1 MTDAKPDEYP
11 VIWLQAAAC
20 TGCLLS
26 VINSVSP
33 TARNL
38 LIDEV
43 LPGKHI
49 NMRFNPTLMAGQG
62 DAVME
67 VLEDTAAQN
76 KGAYLLVVDGS
87 VPTADDGMYG
97 AVGEDADGPVSMVR
111 RVEDLGRD
119 AMAVIAVGTCSS
131 YGGIPSGAPNPTGS
145 VGVREFLA
153 DRGIDTPV
161 INVPGCP
168 PHPDWFVGTVTTIL
182 LFGLPGPED
191 LDEVGR
197 PKAYYGSLIHDN
209 CPRRGHFDVGRF
221 AQKSGDPGCLLK
233 LGCKGYVTYADC
245 PTRMWNAGTNW
256 CIGCG
261 GGCIGCVEPEF
272 PDALAPMYEV
282 MGEGVIPALRREGG
296 SGPLAAGLWRQS
308 D

>member
-1 MTDAKPDEYP
+1 MSNGKPDEYP

-20 TGCLLS
+20 TGCLVS

-38 LIDEV
+38 LVDEV
-43 LPGKHI
+43 LPGKHLS
-49 NMRFNPTLMAGQG
+49 MRFNPTIMAGQG
-62 DAVME
+62 EAVID
-67 VLEDTAAQN
+67 VLDETAALDRD
-76 KGAYLLVVDGS
+76 GYILVVDGS
-87 VPTADDGMYG
+87 IPTADEGAYG
-97 AVGEDADGPVSMVR
+97 SVGDDADGPVSMMR
-111 RVEDLGRD
+111 RVEQMGAN

-131 YGGIPSGAPNPTGS
+131 YGGIPAGTPNTTAC
-145 VGVREFLA
+145 VGVKEFLEE
-153 DRGIDTPV
+153 RGVATPV

-168 PHPDWFVGTVTTIL
+168 PHPDWFVGTVATVL
-182 LFGLPGPED
+182 LSGPPAPED

-197 PKAYYGSLIHDN
+197 PKAFYGSLIHDN
-209 CPRRGHFDVGRF
+209 CPRRGFFDVGKF
-221 AQKSGDPGCLLK
+221 AEKWGDPGCLLK

-245 PTRMWNAGTNW
+245 PTRMWNGGVNW

-272 PDALAPMYEV
+272 PDALAPIYEV
-282 MGEGVIPALRREGG
+282 MSEGVIPALRRNPDDGALMA
-296 SGPLAAGLWRQS
+296 SLWRRQ